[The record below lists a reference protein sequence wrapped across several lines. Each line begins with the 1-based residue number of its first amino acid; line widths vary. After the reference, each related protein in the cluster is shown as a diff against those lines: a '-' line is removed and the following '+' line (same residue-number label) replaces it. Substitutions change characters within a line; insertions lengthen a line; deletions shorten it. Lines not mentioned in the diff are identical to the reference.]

1 MLIWEIDMRNRS
13 LIIFLVI
20 NFILAVTIIISLNGK
35 KNNSVSN
42 MPAATNSQEK
52 LVSSVISNPAQPAS
66 IPASNSKVSL
76 CMVYG
81 PIGIEQK
88 ATLDTIFSQ
97 EKIETK
103 TVVDKK
109 TQYEIYWNLGRD
121 KNIAT
126 ELFNRQKAGPL
137 QDPKFK
143 LTNSDGTWMV
153 SIATVTDSIDNAK
166 TLAGQL
172 AAKANKVNSGGN
184 WQYRT
189 LPDAYFY
196 QLKDVNALSAQAL
209 AQINTGMDIS
219 RKPCL
224 N

>member
-1 MLIWEIDMRNRS
+1 MICLKS
-13 LIIFLVI
+13 
-20 NFILAVTIIISLNGK
+20 
-35 KNNSVSN
+35 
-42 MPAATNSQEK
+42 
-52 LVSSVISNPAQPAS
+52 
-66 IPASNSKVSL
+66 
-76 CMVYG
+76 
-81 PIGIEQK
+81 
-88 ATLDTIFSQ
+88 

-109 TQYEIYWNLGRD
+109 TQYEIYWNLGKD
-121 KNIAT
+121 KNTAT
-126 ELFNRQKAGPL
+126 EMFNRQKAGPL

-143 LTNSDGTWMV
+143 LTNADGVWMV
-153 SIATVTDSIDNAK
+153 SIATVSDSVENAK

-172 AAKANKVNSGGN
+172 ADKANKVNAGGN

-196 QLKDVNALSAQAL
+196 QLKDVNALSQQAL
-209 AQINTGMDIS
+209 TQINTGMDIS

>member
-1 MLIWEIDMRNRS
+1 MYNRS
-13 LIIFLVI
+13 LIIFLLI
-20 NFILAVTIIISLNGK
+20 NFILAVFIIISLNGK
-35 KNNSVSN
+35 KLNSFSSSVMPTTVNSNNS
-42 MPAATNSQEK
+42 T
-52 LVSSVISNPAQPAS
+52 VISNAALKPAEQLSDPVS
-66 IPASNSKVSL
+66 HVSL

-109 TQYEIYWNLGRD
+109 TQYEIYWNLGKD
-121 KNIAT
+121 KSIAT
-126 ELFNRQKAGPL
+126 EMFNRQKAGSL

-143 LTNSDGTWMV
+143 ITNSDGIWMV
-153 SIATVTDSIDNAK
+153 SIATVSDSVDNAK

-172 AAKANKVNSGGN
+172 AEKANKVKAGGN

-196 QLKDVNALSAQAL
+196 QLKDVNALSQQAL